1 MNKLFSF
8 LCVSAL
14 LVTSAPALQAQ
25 RVTGNGNVVSKDR
38 PASSFNEVH
47 SKGSF
52 DIVVTDGANHKVRVE
67 AEENLQEFIEVNVNG
82 NNLIIQGQKGVNF
95 RATKPITV
103 YVTAPALQAI
113 KLSGSGN
120 VKSDNTLTGSDRFEA
135 KSSGSGN
142 MSLDVETTSLQA
154 AISGSGN
161 MTLKGKTKDFDGSIA
176 GSGNIRAKE
185 MQSDNTSIKI
195 AGSGNAEVVANVK
208 LDSRISG
215 SGDVRYWGNAS
226 VDTKIA
232 GSGGVHRQH

>member
-14 LVTSAPALQAQ
+14 LIAGTPALQAQ

-38 PASSFNEVH
+38 PASSFNELH

-52 DIVVTDGANHKVRVE
+52 DIVVTDGADYKVRVE
-67 AEENLQEFIEVNVNG
+67 AEENLQELIEVNVNG
-82 NNLIIQGQKGVNF
+82 NNLIIQGKKGVNF
-95 RATKPITV
+95 RATKPIRV

-120 VKSDNTLTGSDRFEA
+120 VKSENTLTGSDRFEA

-142 MSLDVETTSLQA
+142 ISLDVETNSLQA

-161 MTLKGKTKDFDGSIA
+161 MTLKGKTKDFDGSIS

-185 MQSDNTSIKI
+185 LQSDNTSIKI

-208 LDSRISG
+208 LDSKISG

>member
-82 NNLIIQGQKGVNF
+82 NNLIIQGKKGVNF

-113 KLSGSGN
+113 KL
-120 VKSDNTLTGSDRFEA
+120 KA
-135 KSSGSGN
+135 P
-142 MSLDVETTSLQA
+142 A
-154 AISGSGN
+154 AA
-161 MTLKGKTKDFDGSIA
+161 T
-176 GSGNIRAKE
+176 
-185 MQSDNTSIKI
+185 
-195 AGSGNAEVVANVK
+195 
-208 LDSRISG
+208 
-215 SGDVRYWGNAS
+215 
-226 VDTKIA
+226 
-232 GSGGVHRQH
+232 